1 MIIADENIPSSI
13 IELLIANN
21 FKITS
26 VFEDYRGISDV
37 DIINLASLN
46 NQIILTED
54 KDFGDLVFAYN
65 KLCSVILLRYHFS
78 NLEEM
83 SSRLLEYLKLNREN
97 TSIFTVITLENI
109 RERKIVN

>member
-13 IELLIANN
+13 IELLRANN

-37 DIINLASLN
+37 EIINLASLN
-46 NQIILTED
+46 NQIILTEN

-65 KLCSVILLRYHFS
+65 KLCSVILLRYHFKNIEEI
-78 NLEEM
+78 NL
-83 SSRLLEYLKLNREN
+83 RLLEYLKLNREN

-109 RERKIVN
+109 RERKIAN